1 MEVKKGCLR
10 KKKNGMKRAKKN
22 GKKRNGKTDEL
33 ENSLCLFFVSYNW
46 SFGVEFVL
54 FFGSIFIT
62 PQLN

>member
-10 KKKNGMKRAKKN
+10 KKKNGTKRAKKN

-33 ENSLCLFFVSYNW
+33 VKFFVFSL
-46 SFGVEFVL
+46 SHIIRLSRRFLL